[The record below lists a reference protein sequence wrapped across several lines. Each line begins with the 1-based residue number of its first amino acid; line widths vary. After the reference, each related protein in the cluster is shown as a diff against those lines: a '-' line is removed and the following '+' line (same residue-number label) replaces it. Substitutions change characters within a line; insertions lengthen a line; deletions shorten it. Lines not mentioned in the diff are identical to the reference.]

1 MAGARR
7 KTGPPSLEN
16 LVRQQGPASAVG
28 VVQLVVLH
36 IGPLAIAESHLAVLH
51 ESSVNHPLQDHE
63 VLLAVKLPVLHLSH
77 FPRVR
82 QLVGW
87 RQDGLQLERAHAVGR
102 VRAQHLGVANELVHV
117 PEAHLGHEHSHLF
130 SNEQEIVH
138 NVLGKPFEFL
148 PQHRVL
154 GGNAY
159 GASVEVALAHH
170 DAAHSDER
178 GSGKAKSLRA
188 QQGRNDHI
196 PARAQ
201 LAIRFQGHAAPEAVE
216 H

>member
-1 MAGARR
+1 MCVPSPLSFPPGR
-7 KTGPPSLEN
+7 TG
-16 LVRQQGPASAVG
+16 VTWA
-28 VVQLVVLH
+28 
-36 IGPLAIAESHLAVLH
+36 
-51 ESSVNHPLQDHE
+51 
-63 VLLAVKLPVLHLSH
+63 
-77 FPRVR
+77 
-82 QLVGW
+82 
-87 RQDGLQLERAHAVGR
+87 
-102 VRAQHLGVANELVHV
+102 
-117 PEAHLGHEHSHLF
+117 HLF

-148 PQHRVL
+148 PQHRVLAAGTMSPAVQNGLTCGEVGTVWVL